1 MQDNNNKNLVSEIV
15 EEINPSDISNLNNK
29 SLISLLNEKKKS
41 FFVDKNIEIVKL
53 INNKVFQN
61 LSKDCIKDLELV
73 NVEILV
79 KTEKIKY
86 LPIFLLNE
94 INKSIFKD
102 ISNNFYNQ
110 IQEIHIKNAK
120 EKILKLFIELEKYN
134 LLNGL
139 VFECFCKKI
148 KFSNLEEKHIFSIL
162 EELNKRNKFNYIT
175 GENFICLE
183 NYIDKEEIGPYLY
196 KLKNVHYF
204 DDKEIFFSSNKE
216 PTLTK
221 DDIKY
226 DEQLVIKYE
235 EIHYK
240 IETFLNY
247 DSYDLLKAYCIKC
260 SRNVKNEE
268 KMINILNSQLK
279 YSKDNIYDLIEEL
292 EIRKILIILSK
303 EKTIIRNNYIR
314 IKQIIKDMQ
323 NIELSDPDE
332 FLSKVNKFSEIIKEK
347 SFNND
352 FLEILAEENYR
363 YMKFVLNKFY
373 NGSDK
378 NAAPPELKKIHI
390 NIINDYMT
398 ILEKKYLI
406 DKNKILGGLQKIEGE
421 NKNQQLTLFE
431 TSLNQEEKLYYDLLI
446 ETILEQPDSESYI
459 ESCATPIF
467 KVLRNI
473 FITFAGFKLSSLTG
487 SKILTALSLTIG
499 SGLILKDVKDEIIKN
514 YFSLNEDERNIYHRS
529 HKNFPKNRAYI
540 IKKKLKTI
548 TRLFEPIKKKF
559 NKFIDKK
566 ILHLKEVPNT
576 GFEKLLSY
584 QENIDIES
592 ENFRNNEIK
601 IYYKKLKK
609 IIKLKY
615 KQILIKIKDK
625 FSKNNVTNNSRGL
638 NKFFDVKKKIINKII
653 EKKEKKLK
661 EKYPEYKDP
670 DTFEKAIN
678 IIKKCKSG
686 GLGLIKS
693 FSNVLTFGLT
703 TNILAKKNNV
713 DNILEIAKNIK
724 YNKFQEE
731 LKEIEKDRE
740 KANFHILVD
749 DIKYLCKL
757 SREDENLFIQMKKN
771 KNKEIKEIIEEK
783 IHFQPALLEE
793 DDKIK
798 ELINN
803 NNLNNDYDMNSDISI
818 NLLDESEYNDEE
830 CLIKT

>member
-61 LSKDCIKDLELV
+61 LSKECIKDLELV

-196 KLKNVHYF
+196 KLTNVHYF

-235 EIHYK
+235 EIQYK

-303 EKTIIRNNYIR
+303 EKEIIRNNYIR

-421 NKNQQLTLFE
+421 NKNQQLILFE

-548 TRLFEPIKKKF
+548 TKLFEPIKKKF
-559 NKFIDKK
+559 SKFIDKK

-653 EKKEKKLK
+653 EKNEKELK

-678 IIKKCKSG
+678 IIKKCRSG

-724 YNKFQEE
+724 YNEFQEE
-731 LKEIEKDRE
+731 LKKIEKDRE
-740 KANFHILVD
+740 KYNFHILVD

-757 SREDENLFIQMKKN
+757 SREDEDLFIQMKKN
-771 KNKEIKEIIEEK
+771 KNKEIKEIIKEK

-818 NLLDESEYNDEE
+818 NLLDESEYNEEE